1 MPDTSAPSRASQ
13 PPQEAAQA
21 VGLGAADA
29 ARRLARTAPTCCP
42 AVPRAPC
49 GDMVRGVFTEPMF
62 LMLLVAGGIYL
73 LLGDRAEAALLLA
86 FVFVVIGITLAQE
99 RKTQRALES
108 LRDLSAPRALVIRDG
123 AGGAHRR
130 ARRGARRPAGAA
142 RRRPRGS
149 RRRAGAGPVDGGRV
163 PADGRGRAGGQAA
176 VRPAP
181 PLAPATSPE
190 ATAAGAP
197 ATPGGDG
204 TPHLFASTVVTKGV
218 GLARVSA
225 TGTATAVG
233 RIGQALAATVEPP
246 SGLQQSSR
254 RLIVQLT
261 VAGLMLATAQI
272 LLGWLWDGHSLLA
285 SVLSGI
291 ALAMA
296 ILPEEIPV
304 ILTVFLALGAWRI
317 SQSKVL
323 TRRMSAVEALGA
335 ITVLATD
342 KTGTL
347 TQNVMRVAELRAGG
361 ASFSPRRRRRA
372 CPRRS
377 TFWLNLRCSPRPP
390 TRSIRWKKPS
400 SSSAAQWLEGTEH
413 VHADW
418 TPATTYALSP
428 DILAMT
434 LVFAS
439 DGPGEHLLAT
449 KGAPEAV
456 MDLCHLPPGRA
467 RRHRAPR
474 CWRWPNAACACSAW
488 RAVLA
493 GPRHRG
499 RRRPG
504 RRPMAGQ
511 PARLHIQFPR
521 SGRLRGPAARR
532 SARRAGRMP
541 RRRRA
546 RDHDDRRPPGHGQ
559 RHRAAGGPE
568 RPPRRADRPRNRS
581 AGRRRAAHA
590 PAPGRPVRAPAARAE
605 AAPGA
610 GCCSRTAK
618 SSR

>member
-1 MPDTSAPSRASQ
+1 MPDTSAPAKAGHL
-13 PPQEAAQA
+13 PGEAAHPA
-21 VGLGAADA
+21 GLDAADA
-29 ARRLARTAPTCCP
+29 AARLTRDGPNLLPGSAPRTLW
-42 AVPRAPC
+42 
-49 GDMVRGVFTEPMF
+49 DMVRGVFTEPMF

-123 AGGAHRR
+123 VEARIAGRDVV
-130 ARRGARRPAGAA
+130 RGDLLVLHEGDRVAA
-142 RRRPRGS
+142 DALLMQGQLTVDES
-149 RRRAGAGPVDGGRV
+149 LLTGEAVPVDKLPV
-163 PADGRGRAGGQAA
+163 PEPEEA
-176 VRPAP
+176 V
-181 PLAPATSPE
+181 PLAPAPLTE

-233 RIGQALAATVEPP
+233 RIGQALAATTEPP
-246 SGLQQSSR
+246 SGLQQASR

-261 VAGLMLATAQI
+261 VAGLLLATAQI

-317 SQSKVL
+317 SQHKVL

-347 TQNVMRVAELRAGG
+347 TQNLMQVAELRAGG
-361 ASFSPRRRRRA
+361 ASFSPEGATSLPEPFHALAEFAMLATPADPFDPMEKAIQQFGRH
-372 CPRRS
+372 
-377 TFWLNLRCSPRPP
+377 
-390 TRSIRWKKPS
+390 
-400 SSSAAQWLEGTEH
+400 WLEGTEH

-418 TPATTYALSP
+418 TPAFAYALSP

-434 LVFAS
+434 LVFARE
-439 DGPGEHLLAT
+439 GPNEHLLAT

-456 MDLCHLPPGRA
+456 MDLCHLAQPERDA
-467 RRHRAPR
+467 I
-474 CWRWPNAACACSAW
+474 AAE
-488 RAVLA
+488 VLA
-493 GPRHRG
+493 MAERGLRVLGVARGTWQGPV
-499 RRRPG
+499 
-504 RRPMAGQ
+504 
-511 PARLHIQFPR
+511 
-521 SGRLRGPAARR
+521 SG
-532 SARRAGRMP
+532 
-541 RRRRA
+541 
-546 RDHDDRRPPGHGQ
+546 
-559 RHRAAGGPE
+559 
-568 RPPRRADRPRNRS
+568 
-581 AGRRRAAHA
+581 
-590 PAPGRPVRAPAARAE
+590 
-605 AAPGA
+605 
-610 GCCSRTAK
+610 
-618 SSR
+618 